1 MHEYKRIKEEIPSVL
16 QPPMKPFC
24 DRVEE
29 ALLPG
34 VTALTWTALNVDTCK
49 NRQMF
54 KHDLNYMA
62 IFSVRICLIMK
73 IFLSR
78 FIARIHVDVS
88 VSFTCT
94 SVLLDGRLRNIHE
107 PIL

>member
-1 MHEYKRIKEEIPSVL
+1 MEYKRIKDDIPAVL

-49 NRQMF
+49 
-54 KHDLNYMA
+54 KIYS
-62 IFSVRICLIMK
+62 IFPAVLKIAKNLFSSKLFVLI
-73 IFLSR
+73 
-78 FIARIHVDVS
+78 IASHV
-88 VSFTCT
+88 
-94 SVLLDGRLRNIHE
+94 I
-107 PIL
+107 I

>member
-1 MHEYKRIKEEIPSVL
+1 MLHEYKRIKEEIPSVL

-49 NRQMF
+49 NQQLFM
-54 KHDLNYMA
+54 HDLNYPGTWPN
-62 IFSVRICLIMK
+62 
-73 IFLSR
+73 FLSK
-78 FIARIHVDVS
+78 FA
-88 VSFTCT
+88 
-94 SVLLDGRLRNIHE
+94 
-107 PIL
+107 

>member
-1 MHEYKRIKEEIPSVL
+1 MIYYELTEKRVLFCSLREMLMEYKRIKDDIPAVL

-49 NRQMF
+49 KVTQ
-54 KHDLNYMA
+54 
-62 IFSVRICLIMK
+62 
-73 IFLSR
+73 
-78 FIARIHVDVS
+78 
-88 VSFTCT
+88 
-94 SVLLDGRLRNIHE
+94 
-107 PIL
+107 